1 MSEFNA
7 TSAAAASAQSAAGM
21 RNDKDEKE
29 KSKTRKASSQT
40 LKQKLGENIYK
51 EKAAPGMEGD
61 LYDLNEIRAQL
72 QNPEFGKDTQERFGK
87 FQDLIDQGGFKTN
100 KRGRDFLK
108 MRGLDFS
115 RANPKPKPDPTP
127 EPSPEPTPEPTP
139 APEYG
144 NPVNPP
150 GVMNGA
156 YQGGTQGGDQ
166 SSMITGDYNTVSQ
179 DQNNTINNT
188 ISNSFNK
195 DYSDNSVRSFNY
207 NPGRNKDFEPGPIG
221 LATAGGFFDPKISPQ
236 NFVNKYIDMNR
247 DAQQESTNQYDME
260 RRMTGKDDYKGQ
272 SQYAQ
277 AFDPAQMMGRVD
289 DAVQRSYDRSEV
301 AFNDIYGNMD
311 DFQMPKFKMA
321 DRPDPIEDKTEETM
335 KKYMDLL
342 KA

>member
-1 MSEFNA
+1 MA
-7 TSAAAASAQSAAGM
+7 
-21 RNDKDEKE
+21 RN
-29 KSKTRKASSQT
+29 RMASSQT
-40 LKQKLGENIYK
+40 LKEKLGAEAYNQK
-51 EKAAPGMEGD
+51 SEKGMEGD
-61 LYDLNEIRAQL
+61 VYDLNEIRAQM

-87 FQDLIDQGGFKTN
+87 FQDLIDAGNFKTN

-115 RANPKPKPDPTP
+115 RANPKPKPDSTP
-127 EPSPEPTPEPTP
+127 ESSPEPTPESTPEPTPAP

-150 GVMNGA
+150 NVMNGA
-156 YQGGTQGGDQ
+156 YQGGGQ
-166 SSMITGDYNTVSQ
+166 SSMITGDNNTVSQ
-179 DQNNTINNT
+179 TQDNT

-207 NPGRNKDFEPGPIG
+207 NPGRNKDSEPGPIG
-221 LATAGGFFDPKISPQ
+221 LATAGGFFDPNISPQ